1 MVLDSD
7 CFLWAHSLANAKREV
22 GYPVRVDFFLGGHG
36 RCLDALRLMHL
47 LLWGVDGIVS
57 MLSSA
62 GCPQG
67 LWMVHSIARRT
78 LLAATALRRE
88 QVVRKEGSYSS
99 GASTAQGAGLVK
111 GSGFFS
117 FIVLE

>member
-1 MVLDSD
+1 M
-7 CFLWAHSLANAKREV
+7 
-22 GYPVRVDFFLGGHG
+22 RVDFFLGGHR
-36 RCLDALRLMHL
+36 RCSDALRLMHL

-57 MLSSA
+57 MLSSVS
-62 GCPQG
+62 CPQG
-67 LWMVHSIARRT
+67 LWMVHSIARRAI
-78 LLAATALRRE
+78 LAATALRRE

-117 FIVLE
+117 FIVLEQRP